1 MRKDVLY
8 LKLAKPLLKLDNYLM
23 NKHVKALRKNQ
34 EKENQCPI
42 PPFPHLPPCACSEK
56 CPAAVRGTLFHR
68 NRTSAFL
75 TIPIEANVH
84 ALASV
89 TAASIAAG

>member
-1 MRKDVLY
+1 MTSEK
-8 LKLAKPLLKLDNYLM
+8 
-23 NKHVKALRKNQ
+23 VKTNFFCLRFELVSCPSPFSRYPQKTRNRNQ
-34 EKENQCPI
+34 FPI

>member
-1 MRKDVLY
+1 MLIDSGTEAG
-8 LKLAKPLLKLDNYLM
+8 AKVVLDNIGKLGFRP
-23 NKHVKALRKNQ
+23 NEIASLF
-34 EKENQCPI
+34 PI

-56 CPAAVRGTLFHR
+56 CPAAFRGTLFHR